1 MATIVKSIG
10 ATGRDYTTVDA
21 WEADLDD
28 SSIYSAEDT
37 AQGEM
42 YADSTF
48 EITSTIEIENG
59 GTIGLYHRTLTAAA
73 GERHDGTANTG
84 VRILNAITSGTIT
97 TMIDADSSVGD
108 ADVGGTDQRG
118 NQIQFIEFDCN
129 EKSIRQMVWLRA
141 YNGMQQCLVHGGRWT
156 GSYNFTVGIYQQG
169 KQTWTCNNIVYDI
182 SVDCGTGVN
191 QWGVYG
197 ILALNNDW
205 MIPVNNTVYGTHTDA
220 DTGGYRVG
228 GYATGMY
235 VTSGGSYQRI
245 YNNISMDTVS
255 ENTTDEKDFRTQ
267 TSTLYTD
274 RNYSSDTSAAGATNY
289 QSQSASD
296 TFVSTADGSEDLHLK
311 AGATAIG
318 NGRDC
323 GTRETVVGRPMPYP
337 VYTWP
342 VDIDGLNRDTEELTW
357 DIGADQYVA
366 ASTGGGT
373 APIVLATTMAGL

>member
-28 SSIYSAEDT
+28 TSIYSSGDI

-48 EITSTIEIENG
+48 ESSATIDIFNG
-59 GTIGLYHRTLTAAA
+59 GTVGLDNRTLTAAA

-84 VRILNAITSGTIT
+84 VRILCTNTGNNV
-97 TMIDADSSVGD
+97 TMIDTNSAVGD
-108 ADVGGTDQRG
+108 NDSGGTDQRG
-118 NQIQFIEFDCN
+118 NQIQFIELDAN
-129 EKSIRQMVWLRA
+129 EKNIHETVFLKT
-141 YNGMQQCLVHGGRWT
+141 YNGMQQCLVHGARFCGT
-156 GSYNFTVGIYQQG
+156 YNLTAGINQG
-169 KQTWTCNNIVYDI
+169 YKETWVCNCIIYDI
-182 SVDCGTGVN
+182 YCDSGTGVN

-197 ILALNNDW
+197 INADNNDW
-205 MIPVNNTVYGTHTDA
+205 MVATNNTIYGVKTDA
-220 DTGGYRVG
+220 DQGGFRVG
-228 GYATGMY
+228 GYATGLWMKN
-235 VTSGGSYQRI
+235 GGSFQRI
-245 YNNISMDTVS
+245 YNNIVMDTVS
-255 ENTTDEKDFRTQ
+255 ENTTDELDFRTQ
-267 TSTLYTD
+267 TSTSNTD
-274 RNYSSDTSAAGATNY
+274 RNYSSDTSAPGATNY
-289 QSQSASD
+289 RSESAAD
-296 TFVSTADGSEDLHLK
+296 TFVSTSPGSEDFHLK
-311 AGATAIG
+311 SGANAIG
-318 NGRDC
+318 TGKDC

-342 VDIDGLNRDTEELTW
+342 VDIDGRDRDAEGDTW